1 MTQLFINNQEVA
13 TITDQ
18 VANKTYSFPFS
29 INTMNWNYQL
39 NTQSF
44 STIGGRV
51 TQLLSTNITSLV
63 VEGDAGNRANLL
75 QLWEDYKSIQDGQT
89 QRKIPALFN
98 VPSRPELGFSIWL
111 KNFQMG
117 FGVTTVS
124 YEYTLYMEVHTD
136 VGLLATNAATADA
149 LNRIVNNNGGEI
161 GFSSQFTGLDTSLVN
176 LQFKDIENALSTGYI
191 FGTNS
196 TTPR

>member
-75 QLWEDYKSIQDGQT
+75 QLWED
-89 QRKIPALFN
+89 
-98 VPSRPELGFSIWL
+98 
-111 KNFQMG
+111 
-117 FGVTTVS
+117 
-124 YEYTLYMEVHTD
+124 
-136 VGLLATNAATADA
+136 
-149 LNRIVNNNGGEI
+149 
-161 GFSSQFTGLDTSLVN
+161 
-176 LQFKDIENALSTGYI
+176 
-191 FGTNS
+191 
-196 TTPR
+196 